1 MSSWPSDGVKRSSH
15 RSQQSVSSDLSL
27 VTIGGW
33 RLPEQ
38 KRTVAASGLRRP
50 KPLTRY
56 LDNRS
61 RVSVYVQIGAFQRV
75 IQHHAICLAQSFHL
89 RRQPLSR
96 LAREPRRRGSWRT
109 TRSWLAYL
117 PCRWVAL
124 RNWHLIWCSPCPP
137 QALAN
142 SCSRTSSMTQQCSY
156 RRTTFENHRCLA
168 TFLTHYAPYVLVCRR
183 NSCCA
188 SAPPLAGHHR
198 RAPRRRRR
206 HAGAHRPSEEI
217 RLLQATGRQCSSA

>member
-61 RVSVYVQIGAFQRV
+61 RVSICAYWGTMQRQCV
-75 IQHHAICLAQSFHL
+75 CLAQSFHR
-89 RRQPLSR
+89 RRQHLSR
-96 LAREPRRRGSWRT
+96 LAREPRRRASWRT
-109 TRSWLAYL
+109 MRYWLAYL

-168 TFLTHYAPYVLVCRR
+168 TFLTHYAPYVLVRR
-183 NSCCA
+183 RSSSGT

-198 RAPRRRRR
+198 RAPCRRRR